1 MNKVTTRKKYNDS
14 WIYIFLLSSL
24 VILIESAK
32 SYTLNIFDQNI
43 TSVIFLIPFIY
54 AITNYITKV
63 YGFKKGLSA
72 IGISIISLL
81 IYIVLINFAIGKEM
95 LINDLI
101 GGLLGYIISQLVNI
115 MIYKF
120 LLSNTDSPYLLIL
133 LNYIFAYI
141 VFYMVYT
148 LVKLNTIVVGNF
160 WLPYFI
166 VLIIQTIMSIFISV
180 IDKKLKPG
188 IGKND

>member
-1 MNKVTTRKKYNDS
+1 MSQVRKKYNDS

-24 VILIESAK
+24 VILIESSKA
-32 SYTLNIFDQNI
+32 YTINIFSKDI
-43 TSVIFLIPFIY
+43 TIVIFLIPFIY
-54 AITNYITKV
+54 AITNYITKI
-63 YGFKKGLSA
+63 YGFQRGLNA
-72 IGISIISLL
+72 IGISTLSLL
-81 IYIVLINFAIGKEM
+81 IYIILINFAIGKEL
-95 LINDLI
+95 LINDFL
-101 GGLLGYIISQLVNI
+101 GGILGYVISQLVNI

-120 LLSNTDSPYLLIL
+120 LLSNTNSPYLLIL

-148 LVKLNTIVVGNF
+148 LVTLNTIVAGNF

-166 VLIIQTIMSIFISV
+166 VLLIQTIMSIFISM
-180 IDKKLKPG
+180 IDRKIKPG